1 MSLPNLPEIK
11 KKGRYGRWKERREF
25 GEAIDVKDVLK
36 IVELNYILRK
46 DGKQLGIPQISIEI
60 VPKKYRMMASASEQG
75 YRIKGD
81 GMLTMPSSLSFDY
94 RVVDEL
100 SLAELRALAW
110 HELGHYIFAYYFP
123 DIDNKYQKSYNNY
136 LVTEMFADEFAYKKF
151 GSTYI
156 GATNKLLKFG
166 PKKDVEV
173 AKERMSDLR
182 NMAKYRKET
191 NEPYWIAFAEKMGIK
206 VKTNV
211 KERMI
216 VGIRPKRATLKG
228 LYEGK

>member
-1 MSLPNLPEIK
+1 MSLPNLPEVK

-94 RVVDEL
+94 RVVDDL
-100 SLAELRALAW
+100 SKEELRSLAW

-123 DIDNKYQKSYNNY
+123 DIDNKYQKSYDHY
-136 LVTEMFADEFAYKKF
+136 LVVEMFADEFAYKRF

-156 GATNKLLKFG
+156 RATNKLLKFG

-191 NEPYWIAFAEKMGIK
+191 NEPYWTAFAKELGIK
-206 VKTNV
+206 VKYSP

-216 VGIRPKRATLKG
+216 VGIRPKKSVLKG
-228 LYEGK
+228 LYKGE

>member
-1 MSLPNLPEIK
+1 MSLPNLPEVK

-36 IVELNYILRK
+36 IVELNHILRK
-46 DGKQLGIPQISIEI
+46 DGEKLGIPQISIEI
-60 VPKKYRMMASASEQG
+60 IPKKYRMMASASEQG

-100 SLAELRALAW
+100 SLEELRSLAW

-123 DIDNKYQKSYNNY
+123 DIDNKYQKSYEHY
-136 LVTEMFADEFAYKKF
+136 LVTETFADEFAFRKF

-156 GATNKLLKFG
+156 RATKKLLKFG
-166 PKKDVEV
+166 PKKDIEV
-173 AKERMSDLR
+173 AKERLRDLE
-182 NMAKYRKET
+182 NMAKYRKKT
-191 NEPYWIAFAEKMGIK
+191 NKPYWMAFAKELGIK
-206 VKTNV
+206 VKPNP

-216 VGIRPKRATLKG
+216 VGIRPKKVVLKG